1 MGMESFMMIDPT
13 IQVEDR
19 KSGFLITDRVE
30 NFFFDTTLQGLT
42 FSSENAAVVSQLLQI
57 SF

>member
-1 MGMESFMMIDPT
+1 MGMESFMMIDPA

-19 KSGFLITDRVE
+19 KSGFLITYRVE
-30 NFFFDTTLQGLT
+30 NFFDTTLQGLT